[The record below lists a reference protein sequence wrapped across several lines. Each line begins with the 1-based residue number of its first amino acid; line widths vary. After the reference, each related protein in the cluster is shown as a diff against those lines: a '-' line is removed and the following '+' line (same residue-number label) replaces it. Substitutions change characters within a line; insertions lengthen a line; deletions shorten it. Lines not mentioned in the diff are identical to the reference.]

1 MSDKTESQAGSLD
14 TTQIHLYLNE
24 KVTAGGRVW
33 TSIPSFEL
41 IYLQIGKDCPW
52 FEHFDS

>member
-24 KVTAGGRVW
+24 KVTAGGCVW

-41 IYLQIGKDCPW
+41 IYLQNWKIVPDLSTFG
-52 FEHFDS
+52 S